1 MGEGHPAL
9 LSLPW
14 VEMVVRRLVLMLFLG
29 VGLDVATPQAPGE
42 IELEESEEA
51 AHHARRRQQIPD
63 ASVSG
68 PAALRVVVARAVRPQ
83 PRRGRRF
90 SRPSVTGVRVRK
102 LPSLV
107 PDSPTSP
114 EDH

>member
-1 MGEGHPAL
+1 M
-9 LSLPW
+9 
-14 VEMVVRRLVLMLFLG
+14 LVLAL
-29 VGLDVATPQAPGE
+29 GLDVATPQAPGE
-42 IELEESEEA
+42 IELEESEDA

-68 PAALRVVVARAVRPQ
+68 PAALRVAAARAARPQ
-83 PRRGRRF
+83 PRRGSRF
-90 SRPSVTGVRVRK
+90 SRRSVTGIRLRK

-107 PDSPTSP
+107 SDSPAAP